1 MSVNGVRLE
10 CRWTGP
16 DRSDG
21 KPVLVFLHE
30 GLGCVGLWKDFPDLV
45 AEQTGLPALIF
56 SRQGYGGSDPI
67 PLPRPVSFMH
77 HEGQQV
83 LPDLLAEAE
92 IDDAILVGH
101 SDGASISLIYAG
113 SVEAPRI
120 RGLVLEAPHVF
131 VEPETLAGIRD
142 AKVAFEE
149 GSLRSGLERYHGSN
163 VDCAFWG
170 WNGVWLNPDFERWNI
185 EEFLPNV
192 AVPTLVVQGEDDEY
206 GTMAQVEAIV
216 RQVPGTVETAKLAD
230 CGHAPHVQQRDEVAA
245 RMTKFIRGLLLETT
259 S

>member
-1 MSVNGVRLE
+1 M
-10 CRWTGP
+10 
-16 DRSDG
+16 
-21 KPVLVFLHE
+21 
-30 GLGCVGLWKDFPDLV
+30 
-45 AEQTGLPALIF
+45 
-56 SRQGYGGSDPI
+56 
-67 PLPRPVSFMH
+67 PRPVSFMH

-83 LPDLLAEAE
+83 LPALLAEAE

-149 GSLRSGLERYHGSN
+149 GKLRSGLERYHGSN

-192 AVPTLVVQGEDDEY
+192 TVPTLVVQGEDDEY

-216 RQVPGTVETAKLAD
+216 DQVPGVVETAKLEE
-230 CGHAPHVQQRDEVAA
+230 CGHAPHVQQRDIVAA
-245 RMTKFIRGLLLETT
+245 RMAEFIGGLI
-259 S
+259 

>member
-1 MSVNGVRLE
+1 MPLMKVDGVQLE
-10 CRWTGP
+10 YRWAGP
-16 DRSDG
+16 DRQVG
-21 KPVLVFLHE
+21 KPVLIFLHE

-45 AEQTGLPALIF
+45 AEQTGLSALIF

-77 HEGQQV
+77 HEGQRV
-83 LPDLLAEAE
+83 LPALLAEAE

-113 SVEAPRI
+113 SAEAPQI

-142 AKVAFEE
+142 AKVAFVE
-149 GSLRSGLERYHGSN
+149 GRLRSGLERYHGEN
-163 VDCAFWG
+163 VNCAFWG

-192 AVPTLVVQGEDDEY
+192 TVPTLVVLGEDDEY
-206 GTMAQVEAIV
+206 GTMAQVEAIA
-216 RQVPGTVETAKLAD
+216 RQIPGAVETAKLAD
-230 CGHAPHVQQRDEVAA
+230 CGHAPHVQQRDKVAA
-245 RMTKFIRGLLLETT
+245 RMAEFIGGLI
-259 S
+259 